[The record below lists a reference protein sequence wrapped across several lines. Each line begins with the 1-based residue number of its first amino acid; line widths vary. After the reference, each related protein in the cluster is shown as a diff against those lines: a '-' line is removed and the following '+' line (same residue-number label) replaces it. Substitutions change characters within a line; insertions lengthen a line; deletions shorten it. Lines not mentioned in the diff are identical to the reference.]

1 VILLDEV
8 LRRLGADDITL
19 CDLSLREGVV
29 LDYIARHRQEIAQA
43 DRYPDVRRRSV
54 YELAERCHYWPGAL
68 AVRSRGS
75 RWPCSTRRAPSTGLS
90 DREREWL
97 EYAALLHDIGALI
110 SYEQHHKHSYYLI
123 KNGDLRGFEPD
134 EIETIALIA
143 RYHRQATPKRTH
155 DSFGDLKRR
164 KRRRVRALAAMLRLA
179 ESLDRSHAQSIAG
192 VALRDRGDDDLL
204 QLGRQGDAEL
214 ELWSAARQAQPFE
227 RLTGKP
233 LRLEVSRAPS
243 DLTIR
248 TGDGPTDGTHGHAEQ
263 PRTTARISRQALRG
277 GRNRR
282 VGQDDAAGAAGE
294 MAGGRG
300 SQGVRHRMELVRP
313 RQGRHEDR
321 QEEERPDT
329 DDVQPAARHRLR

>member
-1 VILLDEV
+1 MFDQ
-8 LRRLGADDITL
+8 T
-19 CDLSLREGVV
+19 
-29 LDYIARHRQEIAQA
+29 
-43 DRYPDVRRRSV
+43 RSV
-54 YELAERCHYWPGAL
+54 H
-68 AVRSRGS
+68 
-75 RWPCSTRRAPSTGLS
+75 GLG
-90 DREREWL
+90 DKEREWL

-164 KRRRVRALAAMLRLA
+164 QRRKVRALAAMLRLA

-204 QLGRQGDAEL
+204 QLRTSGDAEL

-243 DLTIR
+243 DINTASKPVASGFSR
-248 TGDGPTDGTHGHAEQ
+248 TSRPPEGGHQIGFEADSLDGTHGHAEQ

-282 VGQDDAAGAAGE
+282 VGQDDAAGAAGK